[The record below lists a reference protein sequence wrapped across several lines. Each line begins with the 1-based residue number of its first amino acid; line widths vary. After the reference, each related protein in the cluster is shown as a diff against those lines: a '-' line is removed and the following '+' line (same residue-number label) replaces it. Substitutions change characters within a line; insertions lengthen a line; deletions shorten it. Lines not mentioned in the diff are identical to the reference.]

1 MCDLTGKHGL
11 IVGVANKR
19 SISWAIAQAAAASGA
34 RLALTYPS
42 ERLEE
47 NVRELAA
54 KLENPLVLPCDVTSD
69 QQIADLAATLDR
81 EFGGLDFAVHGAGFA
96 PADALHNPFVETSR
110 ESFRIALDVSAY
122 SLVGLTRAVAPL
134 MEKRGGGSILTLTFI
149 GSDRVYPNYNVMGV
163 AKAALESSVRYLASD
178 LGPKNIRV
186 NAISAGAIKTLA
198 ASGIAGFSSI
208 LQVYRDRAPLR
219 RSVET
224 SEVADAA
231 MFLLSPA
238 SRAVT
243 GEILMVDAGMHAIGL
258 SSRSRGYCIVPS
270 DSTVRLV
277 LAQPRRSDVTG
288 VKTCSIRSP
297 LLNPDP
303 LARDAEVLQDRGIS
317 SDQRRRPADETERR
331 RVVDQLFERVARQA
345 AARSGPFRFA
355 RPGHR
360 LPQLDVAAGGQIA
373 KLALEREFLRR
384 PRTVEADRCRDAG
397 WRARAGASRA
407 AARCRCRPAMKT
419 KRRSSGAAGKVNDPT
434 GPSTSIAAPES
445 SDRCVARRI
454 RRLRRRRAARAS
466 DRAAHPRAPTRS
478 STAFVSRVRASRR
491 ARPDPRRSRRCA
503 RPDRGARCVPAA
515 WRPARLGWAAS
526 GARRDNSAMALRRA
540 RGAILRLVRR
550 RAAAMTLGLALVVP
564 AAWVEFSGRY
574 DAWWITG
581 LALIVGATGLAIFW
595 TGLTGP
601 SPDWIE

>member
-1 MCDLTGKHGL
+1 MSDFSGKHGL

-19 SISWAIAQAAAASGA
+19 SISWAIAQAAAAQGA

-54 KLENPLVLPCDVTSD
+54 QLDNPLVLPCDVASD
-69 QQIADLAATLDR
+69 QQIAELGATLDK
-81 EFGGLDFAVHGAGFA
+81 EFGGLDFCVHGAGFA
-96 PADALHNPFVETSR
+96 PGDALKNPFVETSR

-258 SSRSRGYCIVPS
+258 
-270 DSTVRLV
+270 
-277 LAQPRRSDVTG
+277 
-288 VKTCSIRSP
+288 
-297 LLNPDP
+297 
-303 LARDAEVLQDRGIS
+303 
-317 SDQRRRPADETERR
+317 
-331 RVVDQLFERVARQA
+331 
-345 AARSGPFRFA
+345 
-355 RPGHR
+355 
-360 LPQLDVAAGGQIA
+360 
-373 KLALEREFLRR
+373 
-384 PRTVEADRCRDAG
+384 
-397 WRARAGASRA
+397 
-407 AARCRCRPAMKT
+407 
-419 KRRSSGAAGKVNDPT
+419 
-434 GPSTSIAAPES
+434 
-445 SDRCVARRI
+445 
-454 RRLRRRRAARAS
+454 
-466 DRAAHPRAPTRS
+466 
-478 STAFVSRVRASRR
+478 
-491 ARPDPRRSRRCA
+491 
-503 RPDRGARCVPAA
+503 
-515 WRPARLGWAAS
+515 
-526 GARRDNSAMALRRA
+526 
-540 RGAILRLVRR
+540 
-550 RAAAMTLGLALVVP
+550 
-564 AAWVEFSGRY
+564 
-574 DAWWITG
+574 
-581 LALIVGATGLAIFW
+581 
-595 TGLTGP
+595 
-601 SPDWIE
+601 